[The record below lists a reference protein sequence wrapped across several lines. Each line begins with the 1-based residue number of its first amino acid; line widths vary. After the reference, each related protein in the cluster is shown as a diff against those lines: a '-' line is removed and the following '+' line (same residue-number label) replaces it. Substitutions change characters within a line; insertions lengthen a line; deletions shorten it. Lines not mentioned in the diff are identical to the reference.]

1 MNTFF
6 DQIVFLD
13 YCFPF
18 STIIFLFW
26 IVVGKVFSEYI
37 CDNSVNDFPCVSGKI
52 IVATTQTITQTA
64 LCIQNTPD
72 IPIKLAHAGKILTLI
87 NIIINLN
94 EFVQKWYK
102 CWLYYY
108 SKDVGILYYCSN
120 MNFLLQSHDNC
131 CCHTFDF

>member
-1 MNTFF
+1 MLYLQTLVVHIVGMLELTALLKKYVKNKILNTFF
-6 DQIVFLD
+6 YEIVFSD
-13 YCFPF
+13 YCFPL
-18 STIIFLFW
+18 STTIFLFW

-94 EFVQKWYK
+94 EFVQK
-102 CWLYYY
+102 
-108 SKDVGILYYCSN
+108 
-120 MNFLLQSHDNC
+120 
-131 CCHTFDF
+131 